1 MLFSPWLL
9 TRNFIAASEI
19 PYTLEMKAKFQFP
32 AIWGI
37 NERWNGNSIQQL
49 IVPSRTIDATVTE
62 YANVFFKGQKRNQV
76 KGFIITPDD
85 GVNGKAFAITSGNH
99 APDEFENVLRP
110 KSSKILDTAEFVD
123 YSKAAWIRHPSLSKI
138 PVEPIDF
145 KIHLEEVVK
154 SWDGAFSFIE
164 EDSAKQIKG
173 LRPPQI
179 GAIHAIHAHW
189 TTNNDAATI
198 VMPTGT
204 GKTETMLSILL
215 AKQCS
220 KALVIVPT
228 DALRTQI
235 ANKFLTLGVLK
246 DCGVASSECLHP
258 IVGILRHRPKSCEE
272 VDYFFERCNVVV
284 TTINVAGQCI
294 SEAQERMAHYCPYLF
309 IDEAHHIAA
318 HTWSEFKKKFA
329 SRKILQFTA
338 TPFREDG
345 KPVEGRI
352 IFKYPLAKAQD
363 EDYFRKINF
372 IRVKE
377 FDPRKADKVIAAQ
390 AVAQLREDRKKYNH
404 VLMAR
409 VDTIENAEKVFSI
422 YEEYSEF
429 NPVRIHRDM
438 KSGEREK
445 IRKKIINGESQIVVC
460 VNMLGEGFDLPEL
473 KIAAFHHIRKSLAAT
488 IQLAGRFTRS
498 RSDLGEATVIAN
510 VAEVN
515 VREDLAKLYRRDPD
529 WNVLLPGISE
539 GIIQGQ
545 IDLMELVEGFKN
557 LPQIIP
563 LHNLRPA
570 LSTIIYK
577 TKCQHWTPEN
587 FRKGIPGIASFEKVL
602 DDINHEKDS
611 LIIVTAR
618 KVPVVWAQIENI
630 FDWVWELYILFW
642 DREQN
647 LLFINTSGNEGLY
660 KRLAEAVAGDVEV
673 IEGEDVFRSFY
684 GVNRLRLQNVG
695 LSEHLGQ
702 LVTYTGRMGPDVEPA
717 LTEVIKH
724 KASKSVIFGT
734 GFEFGRKTT
743 VGCSAKG
750 RIWAQQRTTNLDALI
765 KWCKAVGEKV
775 LNQAIIPDE
784 VLIQTLIPVPISE
797 RYKKMPIGIE
807 WPEHIY
813 KNSETIFTFID
824 DKNQEFPLF
833 NTDINLVN
841 PTEEGALTF
850 EIRSGDFSAEFIQT
864 VFEKNKVKKYSFA
877 LVSDRPVRLK
887 HGSNVSQAEEFF
899 YDHPP
904 VIWLADGASL
914 KGNRLTVLKGK
925 FDPYPKEKIQTW
937 EWKRVNIR
945 KESQG
950 LSKETDTIQYRVIEK
965 LKRRSYQIIFDDDDS
980 GESADVVTINVE
992 ERSNKEKCICVEFYH
1007 CKFSQSD
1014 IPGGRIKDLYELC
1027 GQAQKSIHWMEDPY
1041 KLLAH
1046 LLRREPRREK
1056 GREMSRFE
1064 KGDADD
1070 LFEIME
1076 MSRVYALELKIFIVQ
1091 PGLSKLKATPGQLE
1105 LLSVTE
1111 NHLMG
1116 TYQIP
1121 FTVIASP

>member
-1 MLFSPWLL
+1 MK
-9 TRNFIAASEI
+9 TRI
-19 PYTLEMKAKFQFP
+19 QFP

-37 NERWNGNSIQQL
+37 NENWNGNTIQRV
-49 IVPSRTIDATVTE
+49 IVPGSSVNCSVTE
-62 YANVFFKGQKRNQV
+62 YANVFFQGQKRHQI
-76 KGFIITPDD
+76 KGYIIKPED
-85 GVNGKAFAITSGNH
+85 GANGNVFAITSGNQ
-99 APDEFENVLRP
+99 APDEFDYVLRVQA
-110 KSSKILDTAEFVD
+110 SKFGVPADFVD
-123 YSKAAWIRHPSLSKI
+123 YSKATWIRHPSLSKI
-138 PVEPIDF
+138 PVAPIDF
-145 KIHLEEVVK
+145 KKQLEEVIN
-154 SWDGAFSFIE
+154 SWNGAFSFLE
-164 EDSAKQIKG
+164 EDPSKQIKG

-189 TTNNDAATI
+189 TTNSDPATI

-215 AKQCS
+215 AKRCS

-246 DCGVASSECLHP
+246 DCEVASGECLYP
-258 IVGILRHRPKSCEE
+258 VVGILRHRPKSCEE

-284 TTINVAGQCI
+284 TTIHVAGQCI
-294 SEAQERMAHYCPYLF
+294 PEAQERMAHHCPFLF

-318 HTWSEFKKKFA
+318 HTWSEFRKFFA

-338 TPFREDG
+338 TPYREDN

-352 IFKYPLAKAQD
+352 IFKYPLAKAQR

-372 IRVKE
+372 IRIRE
-377 FDPRKADKVIAAQ
+377 FDPRKADKVLAAQ
-390 AVAQLREDRKKYNH
+390 AVAQLREDRKNYNH

-422 YEEYSEF
+422 YEEYAEF

-438 KSGEREK
+438 KTREREK

-498 RSDLGEATVIAN
+498 RADLGEATVIAN

-515 VREDLAKLYRRDPD
+515 VREELAKLYRRDPD

-539 GIIQGQ
+539 DAIQGQ

-570 LSTIIYK
+570 LSTVIYK

-602 DDINHEKDS
+602 DDINHEKDT

-618 KVPVVWAQIENI
+618 KVPVVWAQIENM

-642 DREQN
+642 DRERN
-647 LLFINTSGNEGLY
+647 LLFINTSGNEGQY
-660 KRLAEAVAGDVEV
+660 KRLAETVAGDIEL

-717 LTEVIKH
+717 LTKVIKH

-734 GFEFGRKTT
+734 GFEYGRKTT

-750 RIWAQQRTTNLDALI
+750 RIWAQQRTSNLDALI
-765 KWCKAVGEKV
+765 KWCKSVGEKI
-775 LNQAIIPDE
+775 LDESIDPNE
-784 VLIQTLIPVPISE
+784 VLGNTLIPVSISE
-797 RYKKMPIGIE
+797 RYKKMPIGIA

-813 KNSETIFTFID
+813 KNSETIFTFVD
-824 DKNQEFPLF
+824 DNNQEYPLF

-841 PTEEGALTF
+841 PTEEGDITF
-850 EIRSGDFSAEFIQT
+850 GIRSGDFSAEFVQT

-877 LVSDRPVRLK
+877 LASNRPVWLK
-887 HGSNVSQAEEFF
+887 HGSNVSKVEEFF
-899 YDHPP
+899 HEHPP
-904 VIWLADGASL
+904 TIWFADGASL
-914 KGNRLTVLKGK
+914 KGNRLTILKGK

-937 EWKRVNIR
+937 EWKRVNFR

-950 LSKETDTIQYRVIEK
+950 ITKEIDSIQYRVIEK
-965 LKRRSYQIIFDDDDS
+965 LKKRSYQIIFDDDDS
-980 GESADVVTINVE
+980 GEAADIVTINVE

-1007 CKFSQSD
+1007 CKFSLGD
-1014 IPGGRIKDLYELC
+1014 TPGGRIKDLYELC
-1027 GQAQKSIHWMEDPY
+1027 GQAQKSIHWMEDPF
-1041 KLLAH
+1041 KLFAH
-1046 LLRREPRREK
+1046 LLRREPRKEK
-1056 GREMSRFE
+1056 GQEISRFE
-1064 KGDADD
+1064 RGDADD

-1076 MSRVYALELKIFIVQ
+1076 MSRVYAVELKIFIVQ
-1091 PGLSKLKATPGQLE
+1091 PGLSKLKATPSQLE

-1121 FTVIASP
+1121 FTVIGSP